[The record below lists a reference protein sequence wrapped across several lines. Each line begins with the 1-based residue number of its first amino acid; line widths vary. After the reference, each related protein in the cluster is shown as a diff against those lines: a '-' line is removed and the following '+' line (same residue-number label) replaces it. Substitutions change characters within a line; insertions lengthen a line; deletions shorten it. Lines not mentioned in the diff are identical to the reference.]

1 MRILIFLLVFTFFGN
16 AQVMEVVGVIN
27 KLYSLISGI
36 NSVVK
41 FYAKITEECDSEYF
55 HYEVRGTHFRSIFCS
70 KIYPIRLQNTN
81 LSQMASKFKT

>member
-1 MRILIFLLVFTFFGN
+1 MTSLILFPISSLPRFARPYPGPP
-16 AQVMEVVGVIN
+16 I
-27 KLYSLISGI
+27 YSLITGI
-36 NSVVK
+36 NSAVK